1 MNLTTQWLVDHL
13 SLARRQARL
22 SLWMACVCM
31 LGLFALL
38 CVSLTTPAAKGV
50 SQEPVVALAMEHAM
64 TLEAEVA
71 DAEERRQ
78 PEAMIRFTVG
88 LRHDQ
93 PSSPALMP
101 DDWCGPVRLRP
112 PISAV

>member
-13 SLARRQARL
+13 SLARRQACL

-50 SQEPVVALAMEHAM
+50 SQEPVAALVMEHAM

-101 DDWCGPVRLRP
+101 DDWCGPVWLRP

>member
-50 SQEPVVALAMEHAM
+50 SQEPVAALAMEHAM

-101 DDWCGPVRLRP
+101 DDWCGPVWLRP

>member
-1 MNLTTQWLVDHL
+1 VDHL

-22 SLWMACVCM
+22 SLWMACVSM

>member
-13 SLARRQARL
+13 SLARRQPRL
-22 SLWMACVCM
+22 SLWMACVSM

>member
-1 MNLTTQWLVDHL
+1 
-13 SLARRQARL
+13 
-22 SLWMACVCM
+22 
-31 LGLFALL
+31 
-38 CVSLTTPAAKGV
+38 
-50 SQEPVVALAMEHAM
+50 MEHAM

-101 DDWCGPVRLRP
+101 DDWCGPVWLRP

>member
-13 SLARRQARL
+13 LHARRQARL

-50 SQEPVVALAMEHAM
+50 SQEPALAMEHVM
-64 TLEAEVA
+64 TLEAELA
-71 DAEERRQ
+71 DAEERRH

-88 LRHDQ
+88 FRHDQ
-93 PSSPALMP
+93 PSSPAPMP
-101 DDWCGPVRLRP
+101 EDWCGPLWLRP
-112 PISAV
+112 PIAAV

>member
-1 MNLTTQWLVDHL
+1 
-13 SLARRQARL
+13 
-22 SLWMACVCM
+22 M

-93 PSSPALMP
+93 PSSSALMP
-101 DDWCGPVRLRP
+101 DDWCGPVWLRP